1 MKTDF
6 GEAESAV
13 VSLRPSG
20 PDVPRPAPR
29 AGTRGVFARHGHGAW
44 ARHYRRFRPRC
55 GADAVGR
62 LCWAWTGPEALGSGL
77 ALRTAR
83 VPTPG

>member
-29 AGTRGVFARHGHGAW
+29 AGTRGVFARHGHGRGIIGVFGLAAVPTLW
-44 ARHYRRFRPRC
+44 
-55 GADAVGR
+55 AVG
-62 LCWAWTGPEALGSGL
+62 LD
-77 ALRTAR
+77 RT
-83 VPTPG
+83 